1 MKTLITLIAKK
12 KMIQAR
18 NGEAALPA
26 VAGIALGD
34 GAVAE
39 DGSRITPDETDNQ
52 LKHELLRREYMR
64 CEKITDIC
72 YRYRMELGKN
82 ELAGKIINEAALY
95 DAEGDLLAI
104 RVFQGLP
111 KDEEMEMAFEFDDRF

>member
-64 CEKITDIC
+64 CEKVTETC
-72 YRYRMELGKN
+72 YRYRMELGEG
-82 ELAGKIINEAALY
+82 ELAGKTINEAALY

-104 RVFQGLP
+104 RVFKGLP
-111 KDEEMEMAFEFDDRF
+111 KEEAMEMAFEFDDKF

>member
-1 MKTLITLIAKK
+1 MKTLVTHIAKK

-18 NGEAALPA
+18 NGEIALPA

-34 GAVAE
+34 GAVAG
-39 DGSRITPDETDNQ
+39 DGSPIEPAAADNQ

-64 CEKITDIC
+64 CEKVTDVC
-72 YRYRMELGKN
+72 YRYRMELGED
-82 ELAGKIINEAALY
+82 ELAGKVINEAALY

-111 KDEEMEMAFEFDDRF
+111 KEEKMEMAFEFDDKF